1 MMDTRETIEY
11 YCRKENLE
19 EVIAREDIYKKIS
32 DIAAAINDDYAD
44 KDPIL
49 IGVLNGSF
57 MFMADL
63 IRKIKLNL
71 EVDFIKISSYA
82 NATRTSG
89 TVRLIKDISA
99 DINGRHV
106 IIVEDIVDTGLT
118 VRFLKRR
125 MEDSGTK
132 SVEFASLL
140 FKETEASVGVKIKY
154 VGFNIPDRYV
164 VGYGLDYAQKLRSL
178 ESIYAMRELPPE

>member
-1 MMDTRETIEY
+1 MLNEETIKHFT
-11 YCRKENLE
+11 RMENLE
-19 EVIAREDIYKKIS
+19 MVISKEEIENKINEMALTLKKDYS
-32 DIAAAINDDYAD
+32 DKN
-44 KDPIL
+44 PIL

-63 IRKIKLNL
+63 IRKLDL
-71 EVDFIKISSYA
+71 ECEVDFIKISSYA
-82 NATRTSG
+82 DKTRTSG

-99 DINGRHV
+99 DINDRHV

-132 SVEFASLL
+132 SVEFVSLL
-140 FKETEASVGVKIKY
+140 FKETEASVGVDIKY
-154 VGFNIPDRYV
+154 VLFNIPDKFV
-164 VGYGLDYAQKLRSL
+164 VGYGLDYAQKLRRL
-178 ESIYAMRELPPE
+178 DSIYAMRELPPV

>member
-1 MMDTRETIEY
+1 MVISKEEIE
-11 YCRKENLE
+11 
-19 EVIAREDIYKKIS
+19 KKI
-32 DIAAAINDDYAD
+32 DDVVLILQKDYHD

-63 IRKIKLNL
+63 IRKLDL
-71 EVDFIKISSYA
+71 ECEVDFIKISSYTDK
-82 NATRTSG
+82 NKTSG

-132 SVEFASLL
+132 SVEFVCLL
-140 FKETEASVGVKIKY
+140 FKDTKANVGVDIKY
-154 VGFNIPDRYV
+154 VLFDIPDKFV
-164 VGYGLDYAQKLRSL
+164 VGYGLDYAQKLRRL
-178 ESIYAMRELPPE
+178 DSIYTMRELPPV

>member
-1 MMDTRETIEY
+1 MNTRETIEY
-11 YCRKENLE
+11 YSRKENLE
-19 EVIAREDIYKKIS
+19 EVITKKEINEKIS
-32 DIAAAINDDYAD
+32 TIAAAITNDYLA

-63 IRKIKLNL
+63 IRKIELDC

-82 NATRTSG
+82 DATRTSG

-99 DINGRHV
+99 DINGRH
-106 IIVEDIVDTGLT
+106 IIIIEDIVDTGLT

-140 FKETEASVGVKIKY
+140 FKETDASVGVKIKY
-154 VGFNIPDRYV
+154 VGFNIPNKYV
-164 VGYGLDYAQKLRSL
+164 VGYGLDYAQKLRRL
-178 ESIYAMRELPPE
+178 ESIYTMRELPPD

>member
-1 MMDTRETIEY
+1 MDKKETIKY
-11 YCRKENLE
+11 YSRMENLD
-19 EVIAREDIYKKIS
+19 EVITQEEINEKIS
-32 DIAAAINDDYAD
+32 SIAGAITTDYSD

-63 IRKIKLNL
+63 IRKIELDC

-82 NATRTSG
+82 DATRTSG

-99 DINGRHV
+99 DINGRHI

-125 MEDSGTK
+125 MEDSDTK

-140 FKETEASVGVKIKY
+140 FKETDASVGVKIKY
-154 VGFNIPDRYV
+154 VGFNIPNNYV

-178 ESIYAMRELPPE
+178 ESIYRMRELPPE

>member
-1 MMDTRETIEY
+1 METRKTTEY
-11 YCRKENLE
+11 YARKENLE
-19 EVIAREDIYKKIS
+19 EVITQEDIYKKIM
-32 DIAAAINDDYAD
+32 DIAAEINNDYKD
-44 KDPIL
+44 KNPIL

-63 IRKIKLNL
+63 IRKIELDC

-82 NATRTSG
+82 DATRTSG

-99 DINGRHV
+99 DINGRH
-106 IIVEDIVDTGLT
+106 IIIIEDIVDTGLT

-140 FKETEASVGVKIKY
+140 FKETDASVGVKIKY

-178 ESIYAMRELPPE
+178 DSIYAMRELPPE

>member
-1 MMDTRETIEY
+1 MDKKETIKY
-11 YCRKENLE
+11 FSRMENLE
-19 EVIAREDIYKKIS
+19 MVITKEEIQSKIT
-32 DIAAAINDDYAD
+32 DIATIINNDYAN
-44 KDPIL
+44 KDPIF

-63 IRKIKLNL
+63 LRKIKLNC

-82 NATRTSG
+82 DATRTSG

-125 MEDSGTK
+125 MQDSGTL
-132 SVEFASLL
+132 SVEFISLL

-154 VGFNIPDRYV
+154 VGFNIPNKYV

-178 ESIYAMRELPPE
+178 ESIYTMRELPPE

>member
-1 MMDTRETIEY
+1 MNKKETIEY
-11 YCRKENLE
+11 YSRMENLE
-19 EVIAREDIYKKIS
+19 KVITHDEIS
-32 DIAAAINDDYAD
+32 EKVSSIAAEITNDYSD

-63 IRKIKLNL
+63 IREIKLNC

-82 NATRTSG
+82 DSTRTSG

-118 VRFLKRR
+118 VRFLLRR
-125 MEDSGTK
+125 MEESGTL

-140 FKETEASVGVKIKY
+140 FKETAANVGVKIKY
-154 VGFNIPDRYV
+154 VGFNIPDKYV

-178 ESIYAMRELPPE
+178 DAIYAMRELPPE

>member
-1 MMDTRETIEY
+1 M
-11 YCRKENLE
+11 ENLE
-19 EVIAREDIYKKIS
+19 MVISKEEIDKKI
-32 DIAAAINDDYAD
+32 DEIASILKKDYKD

-63 IRKIKLNL
+63 IRKLDL
-71 EVDFIKISSYA
+71 ECEVDFIKISSYA
-82 NATRTSG
+82 DATRTSG

-132 SVEFASLL
+132 SVEFVTLL
-140 FKETEASVGVKIKY
+140 FKDTEANVGVDIKY
-154 VGFNIPDRYV
+154 ILFNIPDKFV
-164 VGYGLDYAQKLRSL
+164 VGYGLDYAQKLRRL
-178 ESIYAMRELPPE
+178 DSIYAMRELPPV

>member
-1 MMDTRETIEY
+1 MNTRETIEY
-11 YCRKENLE
+11 YSRMDNLE
-19 EVIAREDIYKKIS
+19 EVITQKEINEKVS
-32 DIAAAINDDYAD
+32 SIAASITRDYSA

-63 IRKIKLNL
+63 IRKIELDC

-82 NATRTSG
+82 DATRTSG

-99 DINGRHV
+99 DINERHI

-140 FKETEASVGVKIKY
+140 FKETDASVGVKIKY
-154 VGFNIPDRYV
+154 VGFNIPNNYV

-178 ESIYAMRELPPE
+178 KSIYTMRELPSE